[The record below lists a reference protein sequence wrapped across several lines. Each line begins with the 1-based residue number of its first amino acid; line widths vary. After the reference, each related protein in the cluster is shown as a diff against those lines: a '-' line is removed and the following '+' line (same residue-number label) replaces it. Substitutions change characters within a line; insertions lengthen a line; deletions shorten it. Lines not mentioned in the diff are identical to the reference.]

1 MIFNTTLKEDE
12 ILYINEEK
20 VDVINQ
26 KFEFDLKLINLDNP
40 AEIYKIKVVKFD
52 KENANFENKN
62 DCTMRNDY

>member
-52 KENANFENKN
+52 KKNANFENKK
-62 DCTMRNDY
+62 MIAQ